1 MKVLKEESILQSK
14 QFKLWKTENTTGS
27 GIPDKSALNPCPI
40 SSLHT
45 TSAVLIQALVDI
57 VGGTKNKYHFE
68 NNPNFFSSHMCASR
82 WH

>member
-14 QFKLWKTENTTGS
+14 QFKLWKTENTMGS

-45 TSAVLIQALVDI
+45 VLLQ
-57 VGGTKNKYHFE
+57 
-68 NNPNFFSSHMCASR
+68 C
-82 WH
+82 